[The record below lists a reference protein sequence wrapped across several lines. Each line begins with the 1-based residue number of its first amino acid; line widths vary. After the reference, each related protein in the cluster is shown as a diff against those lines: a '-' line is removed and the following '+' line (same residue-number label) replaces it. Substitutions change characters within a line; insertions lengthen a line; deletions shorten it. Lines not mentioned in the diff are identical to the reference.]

1 MTKSSWSEE
10 EFEGINL
17 GDERLNKRIIRL
29 AEKMEKQPEA
39 YINQACEEWAD
50 AKAAYRF
57 FDNEKVKE
65 EEIIKIH
72 QKRTKERMKGYE
84 IVLAIQD
91 TTEFDYTKHPKTK
104 GLGQIG
110 NGAAKS
116 KGLIMHS
123 TLVVTT
129 KGLPLGV
136 LTQEIWARKE
146 KTGKKQGSRQ
156 IEIKDKE
163 SYKWV
168 KALQETQE
176 NAVIGTEIV
185 TVCDSEADIFEF
197 LLRAE
202 QLSAA
207 FLVRAYQDR
216 FLEKEEEK
224 TLFKNLENKEVV
236 GKLEIEVAAKINK
249 KTKIKEEKR
258 IAKVEVRFSQ
268 VEIKPSQRPKSRQ
281 IEGWK
286 SIKVWAVY
294 VKEFD
299 VPENVTALEWMLLTN
314 IAVNNFSQALER
326 IDWYCLRWQIEVYH
340 KVIKSGCRV
349 EDCLLETA
357 ERLKRYLALMCVI
370 AWRLFWLTYLK
381 RQHPESSCTLF
392 LTQAEWQVLYCKVN
406 NTLSLPQNPPT
417 VSQAVTW
424 IAQLGGFLARK
435 HDGEPGITVIWRG
448 WQRLQS
454 FVDIW
459 LLFNPSTY
467 G

>member
-1 MTKSSWSEE
+1 MTQKNWSEE
-10 EFEGINL
+10 EFEGIDL
-17 GDERLNKRIIRL
+17 GDERLNKRIIKLADRL
-29 AEKMEKQPEA
+29 EKQPEG
-39 YINQACEEWAD
+39 YINQACEDWAD

-65 EEIIKIH
+65 EEIIRVH
-72 QKRTKERMKGYE
+72 QNRTQERMKGSE

-91 TTEFDYTKHPKTK
+91 TTEFDYTKHPKTR
-104 GLGQIG
+104 GLGQVG
-110 NGAAKS
+110 NGASKS
-116 KGLIMHS
+116 KGLMMHS
-123 TLVVTT
+123 TLAITT

-146 KTGKKQGSRQ
+146 NKEKKKGSRQ

-163 SYKWV
+163 SYKWIN
-168 KALQETQE
+168 AMEQIQEMR
-176 NAVIGTEIV
+176 VLGTEIIM
-185 TVCDSEADIFEF
+185 VCDREADVFEF

-202 QLSAA
+202 QLSAG
-207 FLVRAYQDR
+207 FLVRAYWDR
-216 FLEKEEEK
+216 FLEGEEN
-224 TLFKNLENKEVV
+224 TLFKELESTEVV
-236 GKLEIEVAAKINK
+236 GKLEIDVASKINK

-258 IAKVEVRFSQ
+258 TAKVEVRFSH
-268 VEIKPSQRPKSRQ
+268 VEIKPPQIPKNRQ
-281 IEGWK
+281 MQGWK
-286 SIKVWAVY
+286 PIKVWAVY

-299 VPENVTALEWMLLTN
+299 VPENATALEWMLLTN
-314 IAVNNFSQALER
+314 IAVNSFSQALER
-326 IDWYCLRWQIEVYH
+326 IEWYCLRWQIEVYH
-340 KVIKSGCRV
+340 KLIKSGCRV

-357 ERLKRYLALMCVI
+357 DRLKRYLALMCVI

-381 RQHPESSCTLF
+381 RQYPDSSCTTF
-392 LTQAEWQVLYCKVN
+392 LTQAEWQVLYCKIN
-406 NTLSLPQNPPT
+406 NTLSLPLNPPT